1 MGEPKYHVSDIP
13 ATRFTTQKKTLRAS
27 QATSERVQRLRAEYW
42 TQVKE
47 IDFKNLVFL
56 DEGSV
61 SNVLLIFLKGA
72 LSAPFKKINNMSRTS
87 PR

>member
-1 MGEPKYHVSDIP
+1 MGEPKYYVSGIP
-13 ATRFTTQKKTLRAS
+13 ATRFTTQKKTLRAR

-47 IDFKNLVFL
+47 IDLKNLVFL
-56 DEGSV
+56 DEMG
-61 SNVLLIFLKGA
+61 VLLGL
-72 LSAPFKKINNMSRTS
+72 MRTHARAV